1 LQFTPAILVVCY
13 HAGLNPSLERNQFVR
28 DNTLA
33 VQLVHQMTTKCL
45 LIASGLWLSLLL
57 SSGAIHAQSSANSKS
72 SKMEVS
78 EPLSHELRHQLLMLP
93 YYSVFDSIDFSIS
106 GNTVTLTGQVLRPT
120 LKADAEAAV
129 KSLEGVDNV
138 VNKIEVL
145 PRSATDDELR
155 RDVYRAIFED
165 PELAKYA
172 VQPVPSI
179 HIIVKNRAVTLMGK
193 VDKETDIA
201 LASKESGKVQ
211 NVAGVRNLLTVR
223 NINTPVK

>member
-1 LQFTPAILVVCY
+1 
-13 HAGLNPSLERNQFVR
+13 VR

-33 VQLVHQMTTKCL
+33 LQLVRQMTTKYL
-45 LIASGLWLSLLL
+45 LIASGLTLSLLL
-57 SSGAIHAQSSANSKS
+57 SRGTIHRQSSSNPKS
-72 SKMEVS
+72 SKVEVS
-78 EPLSHELRHQLLMLP
+78 EPFSHALRHQLLMLP

-129 KSLEGVDNV
+129 KSLEGVGNV

-179 HIIVKNRAVTLMGK
+179 HIIVKNRAVTLAGK

-201 LASKESGKVQ
+201 LASKEAAKVQ
-211 NVAGVRNLLTVR
+211 NVAGVQNLLTAR
-223 NINTPVK
+223 NINAPVK